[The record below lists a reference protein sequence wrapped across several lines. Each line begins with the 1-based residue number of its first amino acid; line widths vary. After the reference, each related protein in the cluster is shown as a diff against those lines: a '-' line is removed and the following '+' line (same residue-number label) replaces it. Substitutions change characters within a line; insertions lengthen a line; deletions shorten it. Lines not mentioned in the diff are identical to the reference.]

1 MSYLATVLLAWA
13 AVYAYLCTYHVVLYW
28 RRRSE
33 REYLAFGLL
42 TGGFAIIA
50 VSNALVVDAST
61 FETAASAVRLG
72 NIGLC
77 VALAFYVD
85 FAEELTGRPTR
96 GRLRAVGFVWALLGL
111 GIELAGVGIV
121 TERAEPL
128 VRWGGVE
135 PALPRTTWLSRGH
148 VIGCWT
154 VSGLA
159 TASILRTLRTT
170 TPLGALSPGLT
181 RLLAF
186 GALLCVVAA
195 CHDLLLRLNVVYGP
209 TLLDHAGIVFVFTMS
224 YALLDR
230 FVRASEELRA
240 KTAELALAYEELR
253 QTQERLVRREQLAA
267 VGELSAVI
275 AHEVRNPLAIIKNA
289 VSGLRRRGAANAD
302 RATLINILDEEIDR
316 LQRLVKDLLAFAQP
330 VVPKWREFIVADLVR
345 RVVERVQRS
354 VSHSSLVSVEWC
366 FDGPETAHGDPEL
379 LRHALV
385 NVVENAFQAMPNGGT
400 LSVRASEA
408 DICGQPAVV
417 VAFSDTGGGMDSV
430 VRAKARDPF
439 FTTRPSGTGL
449 GLAIVDRVL
458 RSHGGRV
465 EIESRHGEGTTI
477 RLVILRKG
485 TSLAS
490 AVIDGSGEVGLVD
503 GREEPS

>member
-28 RRRSE
+28 RRRTE

-61 FETAASAVRLG
+61 LARAASAVRLG
-72 NIGLC
+72 SIGLC

-85 FAEELTGRPTR
+85 FAEELTGRPSR
-96 GRLRAVGFVWALLGL
+96 GRLRVVAFVWALLGL
-111 GIELAGVGIV
+111 GIEIAGVGIV

-128 VRWGGVE
+128 MRWWDVE
-135 PALPRTTWLSRGH
+135 HALPRTTWLGRGH
-148 VIGCWT
+148 VIGGWI

-159 TASILRTLRTT
+159 TAPILRALRST

-181 RLLAF
+181 RLLAV
-186 GALLCVVAA
+186 GALLCIVAA
-195 CHDLLLRLNVVYGP
+195 FHDLLLRLNVVYGP
-209 TLLDHAGIVFVFTMS
+209 TLLDHAGILFVFTMS

-240 KTAELALAYEELR
+240 KTTELALAYEELR

-289 VSGLRRRGAANAD
+289 VSGLRRRGATDAD
-302 RATLINILDEEIDR
+302 RATLIDILDEETDR
-316 LQRLVKDLLAFAQP
+316 LHRLVQDLLAYAQP
-330 VVPKWREFIVADLVR
+330 AVPKWREIIVADLVR
-345 RVVERVQRS
+345 RVVERAQSS
-354 VSHSSLVSVEWC
+354 VSHANSVSVEWC
-366 FDGPETAHGDPEL
+366 LDGPETAHGDPEL

-400 LSVRASEA
+400 LTVRTGEA
-408 DICGQPAVV
+408 DICGQQAVV
-417 VAFSDTGGGMDSV
+417 IAFSDTGDGMNPV
-430 VRAKARDPF
+430 VQAKARDPF

-449 GLAIVDRVL
+449 GLAIVDRVI

-477 RLVILRKG
+477 RLVVLREG

-490 AVIDGSGEVGLVD
+490 VVIDGSGEVGPVE